1 METYG
6 YDEQRLR
13 NTGSANWGLWFS
25 VIAIIINAVL
35 LVVYFL
41 FYKLE
46 DAYIINIVFT
56 SATGILRIC
65 VMLAFVSYLG
75 NFRMPAIRMLMIIG
89 VVLSVILLLLGLT
102 SISVYRLLLNLG
114 DGDRAY
120 LVVNLIQTIFTFLH
134 WVVCIAFGIMMM
146 TTKNDFVGGIRS
158 LGCVVVVITALF
170 VLIYLF
176 RRLFLHQIMDSMAM
190 DIEQIKLTK
199 IFISAITTS
208 LNIIILLTYTYVFN
222 KAIRYKIANL

>member
-6 YDEQRLR
+6 YNEQRLR
-13 NTGSANWGLWFS
+13 NTSSANWGLWFS
-25 VIAIIINAVL
+25 AIAIIVNAIL

-46 DAYIINIVFT
+46 DAYVINIVFT
-56 SATGILRIC
+56 FATGVLRIC

-75 NFRMPAIRMLMIIG
+75 NFRMPAIRMLMIVS
-89 VVLSVILLLLGLT
+89 VVLSIILLLLGLT
-102 SISVYRLLLNLG
+102 SVSIYRLFLNLG
-114 DGDRAY
+114 DIDRAY
-120 LVVNLIQTIFTFLH
+120 LAINLIQSIFTFLH
-134 WVVCIAFGIMMM
+134 WAVCIAFGIMMM
-146 TTKNDFVGGIRS
+146 TTKNDYVGGIRG
-158 LGCVVVVITALF
+158 LGLVIVIITTLF

-190 DIEQIKLTK
+190 ELEQIRLTNT
-199 IFISAITTS
+199 FISAIITS

-222 KAIRYKIANL
+222 KAIRYKITNI